1 MKFKFFLL
9 FLFSS
14 LTSIGAEIKYSLTF
28 PEAQAHY
35 VHVTMEVD
43 GFKGGDLLVKMPVWA
58 PGSYLVREFSKSVE
72 QVSAKGD
79 GQSLRVEKVTK
90 NTWRIK
96 AGKNKKVFVSY
107 AVYANELSVRTSF
120 VDEEHAYLNGTS
132 VFMFV
137 PGLEK
142 VRHRVVVS
150 PRDSWKKISVA
161 LDRYKTEN
169 SWDVVA
175 PDYDELVDAPFE
187 IGNHVVFEF
196 KAAGVRHEVAM
207 FGEGNYNI
215 ERLKKDMT
223 TVVEKSTA
231 VFGEHPCK
239 YYLFIVHNLT
249 SGGGGLEHKNS
260 TTLQT
265 NRWSYGSESSYAGF
279 MSLVAH
285 EYFHL
290 WNVKRLRPQ
299 PLGPFNYDEE
309 NYTSML
315 WIAEGFTAY
324 YDDLLAKRCGFYS
337 ENEYLKTLAGNIS
350 YVDNIRGGPY
360 QSLAE
365 SSFDAWIKYY
375 RPNENS
381 GNSSVSYYTK
391 GGVMGAMLDL
401 QIRNATSN
409 KKSLDDVFR
418 EMYLLYAKKLDR
430 GYTEA
435 EFIAMVN
442 KISGKDFTAFFND
455 YVNGVK
461 SVPFVSILQESGLI
475 LNDLNKKQP
484 AMWIGVT
491 AATSGGK
498 LSVSAIERGSPAW
511 LAGVNTGDE
520 ILALDEYRVNDDL
533 SKLLAMKSKG
543 DKVTLLVNRNGFIK
557 SFTMEVLPA
566 PHVKY
571 ELSLA
576 SSATEEQKAMFNN
589 WLYGSK

>member
-1 MKFKFFLL
+1 MKFKIFLL
-9 FLFSS
+9 FIFSC
-14 LTSIGAEIKYSLTF
+14 LTSFGAEIKYSLSF

-35 VHVTMEVD
+35 VHVQMSVTD
-43 GFKGGDLLVKMPVWA
+43 FKGGDMLVKMPVWA

-72 QVSAKGD
+72 QVSAKSG
-79 GQSLRVEKVTK
+79 GQSLRVEKVSK

-96 AGKNKKVFVSY
+96 AGKNKQVDVSY
-107 AVYANELSVRTSF
+107 AVYANELSVRTSY

-132 VFMFV
+132 VFMYV

-142 VRHRVVVS
+142 TRHRVVVS

-161 LDRYKTEN
+161 LDRYKSDN
-169 SWDVVA
+169 AWDVIA

-187 IGNHVVFEF
+187 IGNHIVFDF
-196 KAAGVRHEVAM
+196 TAAGVRHEVAM

-401 QIRNATSN
+401 RIRKVTAN

-435 EFIAMVN
+435 EFVAMVN
-442 KISGKDFTAFFND
+442 KISGSDFSAFFND
-455 YVNGVK
+455 FVNGVK
-461 SVPFVSILQESGLI
+461 TVPFASMLQESGLV

-491 AATSGGK
+491 TSSSTGK

-511 LAGVNTGDE
+511 VAGVNTGDE
-520 ILALDEYRVNDDL
+520 VLALDEYRVNDDL
-533 SKLLAMKSKG
+533 SKLLAMKGKG
-543 DKVTLLVNRNGFIK
+543 DKVTLLVSRNGFVK
-557 SFTMEVLPA
+557 SFTMDVLSA

-576 SSATEEQKAMFNN
+576 STATEEQKAMFNN

>member
-1 MKFKFFLL
+1 
-9 FLFSS
+9 
-14 LTSIGAEIKYSLTF
+14 
-28 PEAQAHY
+28 
-35 VHVTMEVD
+35 
-43 GFKGGDLLVKMPVWA
+43 
-58 PGSYLVREFSKSVE
+58 
-72 QVSAKGD
+72 
-79 GQSLRVEKVTK
+79 
-90 NTWRIK
+90 
-96 AGKNKKVFVSY
+96 
-107 AVYANELSVRTSF
+107 
-120 VDEEHAYLNGTS
+120 
-132 VFMFV
+132 
-137 PGLEK
+137 
-142 VRHRVVVS
+142 
-150 PRDSWKKISVA
+150 
-161 LDRYKTEN
+161 
-169 SWDVVA
+169 
-175 PDYDELVDAPFE
+175 VDAPFE
-187 IGNHVVFEF
+187 IGNHIVFDF
-196 KAAGVRHEVAM
+196 TAAGVRHEVAM

-215 ERLKKDMT
+215 ERLKKHMT

-401 QIRNATSN
+401 QIRKVTAN

-461 SVPFVSILQESGLI
+461 TVPFASMLQESGLV

-491 AATSGGK
+491 TSSSTGK

-511 LAGVNTGDE
+511 VAGVNTGDE
-520 ILALDEYRVNDDL
+520 VLALDEYRVNDDL
-533 SKLLAMKSKG
+533 SKLLAMKGKG
-543 DKVTLLVNRNGFIK
+543 DKVTLLVSRNGFVK
-557 SFTMEVLPA
+557 SFTMDVLSA

-576 SSATEEQKAMFNN
+576 STATEEQKAMFNN

>member
-1 MKFKFFLL
+1 
-9 FLFSS
+9 
-14 LTSIGAEIKYSLTF
+14 
-28 PEAQAHY
+28 
-35 VHVTMEVD
+35 
-43 GFKGGDLLVKMPVWA
+43 
-58 PGSYLVREFSKSVE
+58 
-72 QVSAKGD
+72 
-79 GQSLRVEKVTK
+79 
-90 NTWRIK
+90 
-96 AGKNKKVFVSY
+96 
-107 AVYANELSVRTSF
+107 
-120 VDEEHAYLNGTS
+120 
-132 VFMFV
+132 
-137 PGLEK
+137 
-142 VRHRVVVS
+142 
-150 PRDSWKKISVA
+150 
-161 LDRYKTEN
+161 
-169 SWDVVA
+169 
-175 PDYDELVDAPFE
+175 
-187 IGNHVVFEF
+187 
-196 KAAGVRHEVAM
+196 
-207 FGEGNYNI
+207 
-215 ERLKKDMT
+215 
-223 TVVEKSTA
+223 
-231 VFGEHPCK
+231 
-239 YYLFIVHNLT
+239 
-249 SGGGGLEHKNS
+249 
-260 TTLQT
+260 
-265 NRWSYGSESSYAGF
+265 
-279 MSLVAH
+279 
-285 EYFHL
+285 
-290 WNVKRLRPQ
+290 
-299 PLGPFNYDEE
+299 
-309 NYTSML
+309 L

-401 QIRNATSN
+401 QIRKVTAN

-461 SVPFVSILQESGLI
+461 TVPFASMLQESGLV

-491 AATSGGK
+491 TSSSTGK

-511 LAGVNTGDE
+511 VAGVNTGDE
-520 ILALDEYRVNDDL
+520 VLALDEYRVNDDL
-533 SKLLAMKSKG
+533 SKLLAMKGKG
-543 DKVTLLVNRNGFIK
+543 DKVTLLVSRNGFVK
-557 SFTMEVLPA
+557 SFTMDVLSA

-576 SSATEEQKAMFNN
+576 STATEEQKAMFNN

>member
-9 FLFSS
+9 FLFSC
-14 LTSIGAEIKYSLTF
+14 LTTLGAEIKYSLTF

-72 QVSAKGD
+72 QVSAKGE

-107 AVYANELSVRTSF
+107 AVYANELSVRTSY

-132 VFMFV
+132 IFMFV

-161 LDRYKTEN
+161 LDRYKTDY

-196 KAAGVRHEVAM
+196 TAAGVRHEVAM

-265 NRWSYGSESSYAGF
+265 NRWSYGSESSYSGF

-401 QIRNATSN
+401 QIRKATAN

-435 EFIAMVN
+435 EFIAVVN

-461 SVPFVSILQESGLI
+461 SVPFASILQESGLV

-491 AATSGGK
+491 AAASGGK

-543 DKVTLLVNRNGFIK
+543 DKVTLLVSRNGFVK

-576 SSATEEQKAMFNN
+576 PSATDDQKAMFND

>member
-1 MKFKFFLL
+1 MKFKIFLL
-9 FLFSS
+9 FIFSC
-14 LTSIGAEIKYSLTF
+14 LTSFGAEIKYSLSF

-35 VHVTMEVD
+35 VHVQMSVTD
-43 GFKGGDLLVKMPVWA
+43 FKGGDMLVKMPVWA

-72 QVSAKGD
+72 QVSAKSG
-79 GQSLRVEKVTK
+79 GQSLRVEKVSK

-96 AGKNKKVFVSY
+96 AGKNKQVDVSY
-107 AVYANELSVRTSF
+107 AVYANELSVRTSY

-132 VFMFV
+132 VFMYV

-142 VRHRVVVS
+142 TRHRVVVS

-161 LDRYKTEN
+161 LDRYKSDN
-169 SWDVVA
+169 AWDVIA

-187 IGNHVVFEF
+187 IGNHIVFDF
-196 KAAGVRHEVAM
+196 TAAGVRHEVAM

-215 ERLKKDMT
+215 ERLKKHMT

-401 QIRNATSN
+401 RIRKVTAN

-461 SVPFVSILQESGLI
+461 TVPFASMLQESGLV

-491 AATSGGK
+491 TSSSTGK

-511 LAGVNTGDE
+511 VAGVNTGDE
-520 ILALDEYRVNDDL
+520 VLALDEYRVNDDL
-533 SKLLAMKSKG
+533 SKLLAMKGKG
-543 DKVTLLVNRNGFIK
+543 DKVTLLVSRNGFIK

-576 SSATEEQKAMFNN
+576 STATEEQKAMFNN